1 MQNSIS
7 SVQVFRESNGDL
19 NNRGDKNN
27 AIDGDSNTWSY
38 MTPSAPANTWF
49 IAGFELSETSY
60 VNQIRIAKHRPDRD
74 YDHFNKVM
82 SNYIFVNIIYFCLVF
97 NFAVYI
103 SADFVTP
110 CFRYYIRLMM
120 GTFKIDPTVP

>member
-19 NNRGDKNN
+19 NNRGDKNK
-27 AIDGDSNTWSY
+27 AMDGDSNTWSY
-38 MTPSAPANTWF
+38 MTPSAPANVWF

-82 SNYIFVNIIYFCLVF
+82 SNYIFVNIIYFCL

-120 GTFKIDPTVP
+120 GTFKVDPTVP

>member
-74 YDHFNKVM
+74 YDHFNKVI
-82 SNYIFVNIIYFCLVF
+82 SNYIFVNIIYFCLF
-97 NFAVYI
+97 NEFCCLHI
-103 SADFVTP
+103 
-110 CFRYYIRLMM
+110 L
-120 GTFKIDPTVP
+120 